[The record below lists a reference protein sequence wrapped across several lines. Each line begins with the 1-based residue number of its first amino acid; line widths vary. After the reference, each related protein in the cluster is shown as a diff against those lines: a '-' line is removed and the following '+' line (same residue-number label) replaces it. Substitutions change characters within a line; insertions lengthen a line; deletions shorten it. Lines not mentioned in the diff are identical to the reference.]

1 LLEDYSMKF
10 VEMEKVEN
18 IISKAKVCRL
28 GLSENNQPYVVP
40 MSFGYHEMALYFHT
54 GKKGKKMEILK
65 NNQNVCF
72 EMEAG
77 LEIVPA
83 ENPCKWNM
91 LYESVVGF
99 GRALILEDPAEKR
112 KALDVIVKHY
122 GGTVMAYDEKRVDGL
137 AVIKVEIDSMTGRE
151 SKAAS

>member
-1 LLEDYSMKF
+1 MKI
-10 VEMEKVEN
+10 VETEKIEN
-18 IISKAKVCRL
+18 IIKRAKVCRL
-28 GLSENNQPYVVP
+28 GLADENQPYVVP
-40 MSFGYHEMALYFHT
+40 LSFGYHEKALYFHT

-65 NNQNVCF
+65 NNNKVCF

-83 ENPCKWNM
+83 DNPCKWNM
-91 LYESVVGF
+91 HYESVVGF
-99 GRALILEDPAEKR
+99 GRALILKDSAEKR
-112 KALDVIVKHY
+112 KALDVIVRHY

-151 SKAAS
+151 SKD